1 MPASHIEKLIW
12 NYIKNY
18 ILGGF
23 FVFFKKE
30 TIALTIYLIIQGL
43 LLHYGY
49 VTFPFVFILSLVLI
63 LLGVAASRKGLNFV
77 SSSVIS
83 IILLALN
90 AVYIAY
96 SVNLSG
102 FLTVSSGYQ
111 EYVIIALLL
120 FWIVFS
126 TSYFIIQMAEFFA
139 STAGLYLM
147 WGSDRRWIFLT
158 PIPHIFIASI
168 FTLSIYDYYIYGNII
183 ESSLIFLPAII
194 TVVLVLAFRNV
205 GRIVRNS
212 FALYSI
218 FPLYYAAATVFKG
231 SMLQGAVV
239 NGTLTFIG
247 ILFMMQGRVRSI
259 AVEKVEKKSI
269 ITYMILTVYGTIMI
283 LMGFL
288 VNTGLGTGS
297 NVMNYWWQINLVS
310 VIISLIAVALYMK
323 LSGRLKYYELRDKLQ
338 SKDLI
343 LELVSIIGKK
353 MIEELSKSYLSMIE
367 GITKKVRDKKDES
380 VEAVKKTVKDLFDKF
395 FKGK

>member
-23 FVFFKKE
+23 FIFFKKE
-30 TIALTIYLIIQGL
+30 TIALTLYLIAQGL

-49 VTFPFVFILSLVLI
+49 TTFPLVFVLSLSLI
-63 LLGVAASRKGLNFV
+63 ILGVAIGNRKLSPKASAVLAV
-77 SSSVIS
+77 
-83 IILLALN
+83 ILLVLN
-90 AVYIAY
+90 GLAMVYQK
-96 SVNLSG
+96 NLTG
-102 FLTVSSGYQ
+102 LLTVSSSYQ
-111 EYVIIALLL
+111 GYVIIALLL

-139 STAGLYLM
+139 STAGLYLL

-158 PIPHIFIASI
+158 PIPHIIIASI
-168 FTLSIYDYYIYGNII
+168 FAISIYDYYIYGNVI
-183 ESSLIFLPAII
+183 ESTLIFLPAII
-194 TVVLVLAFRNV
+194 IILLLAVFRNV
-205 GRIVRNS
+205 GRVVRNS

-231 SMLQGAVV
+231 SMLQGAVI
-239 NGTLTFIG
+239 NGVLTFIG
-247 ILFMMQGRVRSI
+247 ILFMMQSRVRTV
-259 AVEKVEKKSI
+259 AVKGEGKKAV
-269 ITYMILTVYGTIMI
+269 ITYMILVVYGTIMI

-288 VNTGLGTGS
+288 VNKSLGSGNS
-297 NVMNYWWQINLVS
+297 IMDYWWHLNLISVISSLILVS
-310 VIISLIAVALYMK
+310 LYMK
-323 LSGRLKYYELRDKLQ
+323 LSGKLKYYERRDKLQ
-338 SKDLI
+338 SKDLV

-367 GITKKVRDKKDES
+367 GITKKVIEKKDES
-380 VEAVKKTVKDLFDKF
+380 VEGIKKTVKDLFDKF